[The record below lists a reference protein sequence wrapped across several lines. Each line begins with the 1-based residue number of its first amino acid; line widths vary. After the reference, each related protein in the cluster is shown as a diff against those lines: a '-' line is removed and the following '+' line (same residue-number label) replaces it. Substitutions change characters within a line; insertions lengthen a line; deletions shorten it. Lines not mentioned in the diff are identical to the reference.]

1 MLKVLSPDDAKKVL
15 RGNAIRFFEL
25 DLPETP

>member
-1 MLKVLSPDDAKKVL
+1 LSPDDAKKVL